1 MNRCQYCTSKVSRH
15 EQQCP
20 FCNMSIEDLRF
31 PISHAFI
38 VSLIGIAVTMALI
51 LSIQTH

>member
-1 MNRCQYCTSKVSRH
+1 MNRCQHCGSSVSRH
-15 EQQCP
+15 ELRCP
-20 FCNMSIEDLRF
+20 ICNMPIEDLHF

-38 VSLIGIAVTMALI
+38 VSLIGVAIIAAII